1 MDFIYTHLRND
12 ALTIKALGIRTLYVK
27 NISIIWQY
35 LSVLFNFCN
44 VYHYNLF
51 SPSID
56 FLQCHKFVTNLVSKL
71 IWKASIWWIN
81 VKSQKW
87 NFSTYDSSFLNKMGV
102 KIFNVFEKYFVT
114 FFIAKKRYAME
125 AMST

>member
-1 MDFIYTHLRND
+1 MDFIYAHLIND
-12 ALTIKALGIRTLYVK
+12 APTIKALGIRTLYVK

-35 LSVLFNFCN
+35 VSVLFNFCN
-44 VYHYNLF
+44 LHHNNLF

-56 FLQCHKFVTNLVSKL
+56 FLQCHKFLTNLASKL

-81 VKSQKW
+81 LKSEKW
-87 NFSTYDSSFLNKMGV
+87 NFSTYDGV
-102 KIFNVFEKYFVT
+102 NIFNVFEKYFAT
-114 FFIAKKRYAME
+114 FFIVKKRYAME